1 MNPGIAIVGGAGMG
15 ALLMYFLDPDRGRR
29 RRAMIQDQATKAS
42 RKIGDAADATARDV
56 RNRSAGLLWE
66 AKSWFTHRPVDEND
80 QAVLNRVRSNLG
92 MLVRHPRS
100 IDVSVTQGRVI
111 LKGPILED
119 EVDQVLRAVPR
130 IPGVQEIENHLEIH
144 SDSSGIP
151 GLQGLSESPPRRPR
165 FELMQANWSPAARLM
180 TGALGTA
187 LTVLGLRRRG
197 VAGSGM
203 AAVGA
208 GFLTRGL
215 TNRQLCRVFQGQKEG
230 QT

>member
-1 MNPGIAIVGGAGMG
+1 MNPGMAIISGAGIG

-29 RRAMIQDQATKAS
+29 RRAMLQDQATKAS
-42 RKIGDAADATARDV
+42 RKISDAADATARDV

-66 AKSWFTHRPVDEND
+66 AKSWFTQRPVDEND

-92 MLVRHPRS
+92 MFVRHPRS
-100 IDVSVTQGRVI
+100 IDVSVTRGRVT
-111 LKGPILED
+111 LTGPILED
-119 EVDQVLRAVPR
+119 EVDQVLGAVPR
-130 IPGVQEIENHLEIH
+130 IPGVQDVENRLKIH
-144 SDSSGIP
+144 RDSSGIP

-180 TGALGTA
+180 TGMAGTVLA
-187 LTVLGLRRRG
+187 VLGLRRRG

-215 TNRQLCRVFQGQKEG
+215 TNRQLCSVFQRQKDA